1 MENEHVG
8 DTSVNAQL
16 YFAVL
21 PEWVLYLPISA
32 NAVRVYCVLR
42 RYADNSTGECFPSRK
57 TAAMKARVSVQTFD
71 RCIKELVDHGAL
83 KVRPRKNAAGDWSS
97 NLYTVMS
104 YPQSY
109 QGVAKKLGIP
119 LLTGD
124 ETGTPKTRARTRT
137 NLNHR
142 KELTTTNSENNQK
155 PELPK
160 YDLVQ
165 QQNASFGAALFH
177 TGATL
182 AEVEYQAI
190 DAFGKV
196 RQETIDIFLSLC
208 SLNKVD
214 PKEGKCSQNT
224 QKES

>member
-8 DTSVNAQL
+8 ETSVNAQL

-42 RYADNSTGECFPSRK
+42 RYADNTTGECYPSRK
-57 TAAMKARVSVQTFD
+57 TLAMKARISVQTLD
-71 RCIKELVDHGAL
+71 RCIKELVDHHAITV
-83 KVRPRKNAAGDWSS
+83 KPRKNAAGDWSS

-104 YPQSY
+104 YSQNY
-109 QGVAKKLGIP
+109 QQVAKKIGIP
-119 LLTGD
+119 LLTGG

-142 KELTTTNSENNQK
+142 KELTTTNSKNNQK
-155 PELPK
+155 QELPK
-160 YDLVQ
+160 YDLQQ
-165 QQNASFGAALFH
+165 QQNASLGAALFH
-177 TGATL
+177 TGANLT
-182 AEVEYQAI
+182 EVEYQAI
-190 DAFGKV
+190 DAWGNV

-214 PKEGKCSQNT
+214 PKEGKCSKNT

>member
-42 RYADNSTGECFPSRK
+42 RYADNTTGECFPSRK
-57 TAAMKARVSVQTFD
+57 TAAMKARISVQTFD

-104 YPQSY
+104 YPQTY

-119 LLTGD
+119 LLTDG
-124 ETGTPKTRARTRT
+124 ETGSTKTRARTKT
-137 NLNHR
+137 NLNE
-142 KELTTTNSENNQK
+142 KQ
-155 PELPK
+155 ELPK
-160 YDLVQ
+160 YDLRQ

-182 AEVEYQAI
+182 AEVEREAI
-190 DAFGKV
+190 DAWGEV

-214 PKEGKCSQNT
+214 PKEGKCSQNK
-224 QKES
+224 QNES